1 MFLRPKLLLN
11 SLQKQQ
17 VYIRVKISGLFEFF
31 YQSLRFNKKREEG
44 RGLKIW
50 GLGFTVQGL
59 GLRGERRGERVQG

>member
-1 MFLRPKLLLN
+1 LFKFL
-11 SLQKQQ
+11 
-17 VYIRVKISGLFEFF
+17 

-44 RGLKIW
+44 RGLKVW